1 MTQSSAPRFSY
12 EFFPPRNLPMQRR
25 FWRALG
31 QLERFNP
38 DFFSMTYGALGSTKQ
53 ISIDTALAM
62 QQETAIPVAA
72 HLTCSDGKA
81 EDLKAILRQ
90 FNEVGIQRIV
100 ALRGDASDGADNYA
114 FKSTIEFIAA
124 IKNIA
129 DFDISVAAY
138 PEVHPQARSA
148 KQDLQH
154 LKSKFDGGANRAITQ
169 FFFDTDTYLRFR
181 DRAQS
186 IGIDKPILPGILP
199 IHDFAG
205 VRKFAK
211 DCGASVPAHFEAAFA
226 KCQNDPQANYEL
238 SLNLAVKQCQ
248 TLMREGV
255 DQFHLYT
262 LNKTDMCLDIS
273 LALGATV
280 SARRISSAA

>member
-25 FWRALG
+25 FWRTLG

-38 DFFSMTYGALGSTKQ
+38 DFFSMTYGALGSAKR
-53 ISIDTALAM
+53 ISIDTVLAM

-72 HLTCSDGKA
+72 HLTCADGKA
-81 EDLKAILRQ
+81 EDLQTVLRQ
-90 FNEVGIQRIV
+90 FDEVGIQRIV
-100 ALRGDASDGADNYA
+100 ALRGDASEAADNYA
-114 FKSTIEFIAA
+114 FKSIIEFIEA

-148 KQDLQH
+148 NQDLQH
-154 LKSKFDGGANRAITQ
+154 LKSKFDAGANRAITQ

-181 DRAQS
+181 DRTQS
-186 IGIDKPILPGILP
+186 AGIDKPILPGILP
-199 IHDFAG
+199 IHNFAR
-205 VRKFAK
+205 VKKFAQ
-211 DCGASVPAHFEAAFA
+211 DCGASVPVHIETAFA
-226 KCQNDPQANYEL
+226 KCQNDPQASYDL
-238 SLNLAVKQCQ
+238 SLDLAVEQCEA
-248 TLMREGV
+248 LMREGV

-280 SARRISSAA
+280 SARKACSAA